1 MEYFTF
7 SHMEFRKSRSLILG
21 AIILACTIIEAVVHF
36 SLGIST
42 GYTHFYYI
50 FLVPVA
56 ILYYRW
62 AVFFG
67 LYLAGLHIGVE
78 YLLTGGVVTT
88 DTLMRGAMFAIVG
101 LVSGLIFERIE
112 YERGD
117 LIEYLLE
124 RSLRRDAPIGENG
137 DAAAERTEAGSRV
150 HAYRREANV
159 RGLIAGLSSHDME
172 TRYRSAVALGD
183 LRDEGAVPALSKALH
198 DENSGVRWEAAEA
211 LGKIGKPAM
220 SALIGALDDP
230 DEDLRW
236 RAALALGEIGD
247 EEVIAPLVLA
257 LGDPDEYVRSRA
269 VVSLAAIGR
278 PAIGPL
284 LLIVRSGGE
293 IARNEASNALL
304 RITEAT
310 GIDPAEEAEEFDE
323 EIREELRK
331 AIETAKTSR
340 RH

>member
-7 SHMEFRKSRSLILG
+7 SHMEFRKSRPLILG
-21 AIILACTIIEAVVHF
+21 AIILIYTVIEVVVHF
-36 SLGIST
+36 FLGIST

-56 ILYYRW
+56 ILFYRK

-67 LYLAGLHIGVE
+67 LYLTGLHIGIE
-78 YLLTGGVVTT
+78 YLLTGGMVGT
-88 DTLMRGAMFAIVG
+88 DALVRGAMFPIVG
-101 LVSGLIFERIE
+101 LISGLIFERIE

-124 RSLRRDAPIGENG
+124 RSLRREAPIGENV

-159 RGLIAGLSSHDME
+159 RGLIAGLSSRDME
-172 TRYRSAVALGD
+172 TRYRSAIALGD
-183 LRDEGAVPALSKALH
+183 LRTGEAVQALSQALH

-211 LGKIGKPAM
+211 LGKIGKPAI

-230 DEDLRW
+230 DADLRW

-284 LLIVRSGGE
+284 LLIIRSGGE
-293 IARNEASNALL
+293 TAREGAASALL
-304 RITEAT
+304 RITEET
-310 GIDPAEEAEEFDE
+310 GIDPAAETEEFDD
-323 EIREELRK
+323 EIRQELRE

-340 RH
+340 GH